1 MADRPNLLLVFAD
14 QMRGEA
20 MGTVNP
26 QVLTPHLDRLAGEGV
41 RFSNA
46 IAECPL
52 CTPSRA
58 MLLTGKY
65 PLGCRTVLND
75 LPMPVDQ
82 TTFAHVMGGEGYRTG
97 YVGKWHLDGFPRSK
111 FTPPGPRRQGFDDY
125 WAAYN
130 CTHLYFEPRYY
141 LDTPELVRAQ
151 GYEPDVQTDLAL
163 GFLERYRQEPFCLVV
178 SWGPPHNPYEMVPEQ
193 YRARYHPE
201 KLALRPNVGPDA
213 NRRAIAD
220 YYAAVTALDANL
232 GRLLA
237 ALERLGLAERT
248 MVVFTSDHGDL
259 LWSHGRTDKQAPWE
273 ESISIPLIMRY
284 PGVLPAGAC
293 CPELIGV
300 ADLAPTLLSLAGCPV
315 PAEMEGLDLA
325 AVARGERA
333 PQRRSLLIMDPVPTD
348 NALQWGVR
356 AWRGV
361 RTPRY
366 TYARWQDADWV
377 LYDNQQDPYQ
387 LHNLAADPA
396 QAGLKAELE
405 AELAGWLERLG
416 DPFPSGEGCLALLGQ
431 SEAWRQRQAHFRS
444 GKHW

>member
-20 MGTVNP
+20 MGSVNP

-46 IAECPL
+46 VAECPL

-178 SWGPPHNPYEMVPEQ
+178 SWGPPHNPYQMVPEQ
-193 YRARYHPE
+193 YRARYYPE

-284 PGVLPAGAC
+284 PGVLPGADRGGR
-293 CPELIGV
+293 PG
-300 ADLAPTLLSLAGCPV
+300 AH
-315 PAEMEGLDLA
+315 A
-325 AVARGERA
+325 AVPGRLPGAGRDGGA
-333 PQRRSLLIMDPVPTD
+333 GPGGGGPGGASP
-348 NALQWGVR
+348 A
-356 AWRGV
+356 A
-361 RTPRY
+361 
-366 TYARWQDADWV
+366 A
-377 LYDNQQDPYQ
+377 
-387 LHNLAADPA
+387 LAADHGPGAHGQCPA
-396 QAGLKAELE
+396 LGSARMARGAHAPPHLRP
-405 AELAGWLERLG
+405 LAGGGLG
-416 DPFPSGEGCLALLGQ
+416 AL
-431 SEAWRQRQAHFRS
+431 
-444 GKHW
+444 